1 MQLNPIYYNEQHIA
15 FADNVRRF
23 VQKEMALFVNEWD
36 EAETFPRELYKKAA
50 EIGLLSLG
58 FAEEYGGI
66 PDADPFYSLL
76 AGIEMAKAGS
86 GGVHISLMVHTIGA
100 PPIQHFGSEE
110 LKARVLPGI
119 ISGEKISAL
128 AITEPGGGSDVA
140 ALQTKA
146 VRDGDY

>member
-23 VQKEMALFVNEWD
+23 VQKEMTPFVNEWD

-50 EIGLLSLG
+50 EIGLLGLG
-58 FAEEYGGI
+58 FSEEYGGI

-86 GGVHISLMVHTIGA
+86 GGCISRSWSIPLA
-100 PPIQHFGSEE
+100 P
-110 LKARVLPGI
+110 LPFSTLG
-119 ISGEKISAL
+119 
-128 AITEPGGGSDVA
+128 
-140 ALQTKA
+140 
-146 VRDGDY
+146 VRS

>member
-1 MQLNPIYYNEQHIA
+1 
-15 FADNVRRF
+15 
-23 VQKEMALFVNEWD
+23 
-36 EAETFPRELYKKAA
+36 
-50 EIGLLSLG
+50 
-58 FAEEYGGI
+58 
-66 PDADPFYSLL
+66 
-76 AGIEMAKAGS
+76 MAKAGS

-100 PPIQHFGSEE
+100 PPIQHFGSAE

-146 VRDGDY
+146 VRDGDYYIVSGEKTFITSGIRADYYTVAVRTDPTKTVQKAFQCYSLMHIVKVLLKRL

>member
-23 VQKEMALFVNEWD
+23 VQKEMTPFVNEWD

-50 EIGLLSLG
+50 EIGLLGLG
-58 FAEEYGGI
+58 FSEEYGGI

-100 PPIQHFGSEE
+100 PSHS
-110 LKARVLPGI
+110 VLW
-119 ISGEKISAL
+119 E
-128 AITEPGGGSDVA
+128 
-140 ALQTKA
+140 
-146 VRDGDY
+146 